1 MKSRIIL
8 SSFLAVSAVLALLI
22 PQATKRT
29 AALPDESASEI
40 SSEYGYV
47 LREYEGAIG
56 VFKAGVSEPIAVIEV
71 DTRMLP
77 DKDRAAL
84 ILGVYAADDE
94 ELNRRIED
102 YSS

>member
-1 MKSRIIL
+1 MKNRIIIY
-8 SSFLAVSAVLALLI
+8 SFLAVSAVLAMLA
-22 PQATKRT
+22 PQIAKRT
-29 AALPDESASEI
+29 APLPDGSAPEI

-47 LREYEGAIG
+47 LREYEGVIG
-56 VFKAGVSEPIAVIEV
+56 VFKAGVSEPISVIEV
-71 DTRMLP
+71 DTRTLP
-77 DKDRAAL
+77 ERDRAAL